1 MNVQTMT
8 PYSRR
13 AAARAVAQEQIDI
26 SVISI
31 PSATERRRTTSA
43 MLDGHDLK
51 WSYFDAHTTLACKD
65 LRYDAAVARCHSGMA
80 LGPQQIA
87 VYSSHYAVWKAF
99 VEAGTSEYLLVLED
113 DLILDMGFPLRQFAA
128 FCAKFDMNYVRL
140 FGKHYAPAVHL
151 GFFFDRSLL
160 RFTTSPTGAQ
170 AYFLSVKGARDLL
183 ECCRRID
190 RPVDLAMDRFWVTG
204 LPLYTI
210 FPYPV
215 IERYVPTSIPIP
227 SFRGKSSS
235 MENLTWNVHRVIHKT
250 RKIRANQTL
259 SRVDRR
265 IREEMPAFHQILDDD
280 KPR

>member
-1 MNVQTMT
+1 MNVQTKT
-8 PYSRR
+8 DHKARRTER
-13 AAARAVAQEQIDI
+13 AAPQEQIDI

-31 PSATERRRTTSA
+31 SSATERRRATSA

-51 WSYFDAHTTLACKD
+51 WCYFDAHTTLACED
-65 LRYDAAVARCHSGMA
+65 LRYDAAVARRHSGTA
-80 LGPQQIA
+80 LAPQQIA

-99 VEAGTSEYLLVLED
+99 VNAGTSEYLLVLED
-113 DLILDMGFPLRQFAA
+113 DLILDMEFPLKRFAA
-128 FCAKFDMNYVRL
+128 FCAKFDMDYVRL
-140 FGKHYAPAVHL
+140 FGKHYAPAAHL

-170 AYFLSVKGARDLL
+170 AYFLSIKGARNLL
-183 ECCRRID
+183 ECCRGID

-227 SFRGKSSS
+227 AFRGKSSS
-235 MENLTWNVHRVIHKT
+235 MENLTWNLHRVIHKI
-250 RKIRANQTL
+250 RKIRENRTL
-259 SRVDRR
+259 SRLDKR
-265 IREEMPAFHQILDDD
+265 IRLEMPAFHQILGDD
-280 KPR
+280 KP